1 MAPVLP
7 VCPRQWGKERERE
20 KKQLVLLI
28 SVQATE
34 GGRETAAGSMTLIG

>member
-1 MAPVLP
+1 
-7 VCPRQWGKERERE
+7 
-20 KKQLVLLI
+20 LVLLI